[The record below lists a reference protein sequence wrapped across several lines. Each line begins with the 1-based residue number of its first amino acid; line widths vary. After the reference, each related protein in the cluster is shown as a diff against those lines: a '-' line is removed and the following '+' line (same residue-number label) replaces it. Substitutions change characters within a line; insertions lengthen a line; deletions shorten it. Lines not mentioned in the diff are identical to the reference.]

1 MGEVSSPGD
10 TVVEAS
16 PLISFLKVDRFDI
29 LEALYPTLLCTEH
42 VSGEVVLFH
51 QRERLLALLERGRL
65 QEVSLTQPAH
75 LAEFAHLTE
84 ESPLGP
90 GEASSLLYAAHYGCR
105 LIITDKKGIRE
116 AKKRGV
122 VCVTTQEVMVTAIR
136 SSVISLADADAL
148 IETWKSLNEFPVIVS
163 SFAPLISLETKTGT
177 S

>member
-1 MGEVSSPGD
+1 MGEASSPGD

-29 LEALYPTLLCTEH
+29 LEALYPILLCTAH

-51 QRERLLALLERGRL
+51 QRERLLALLESGRL
-65 QEVSLTQPAH
+65 REVSLTEPAH

-84 ESPLGP
+84 DSPLGP
-90 GEASSLLYAAHYGCR
+90 GEASSLLYAAHNGCR

-122 VCVTTQEVMVTAIR
+122 LCVTTQEVMVAAIR
-136 SSVISLADADAL
+136 IGVISLAEADAL
-148 IETWKSLNEFPVIVS
+148 IDAWKALNEFPVAITS
-163 SFAPLISLETKTGT
+163 YREITETEM
-177 S
+177 